1 MGEITELLKSAAEGE
16 HGSQEALFSAVYA
29 ELHRLS
35 VANLRKERAGHT
47 LQPTALVHEAYL
59 RLVGGRTLR
68 FESRAHFFVTAARIM
83 RRILIDHARSH
94 CAAKRA
100 GSLKRVDLD
109 AINVTVEESAED
121 LLSLDAALD
130 KLAEL
135 SIRQARVVELRFFS
149 GLDMAEIAQALDVS
163 EKTAKRDWALAR
175 AWLEKTLRG

>member
-1 MGEITELLKSAAEGE
+1 MGEITELLKAAAEGE
-16 HGSQEALFSAVYA
+16 HGSQDALFNAVYT

-59 RLVGGRTLR
+59 RLVGGKALR

-100 GSLKRVDLD
+100 GALKRVDLD
-109 AINVTVEESAED
+109 EINVTVEESAED
-121 LLSLDAALD
+121 LLTLDTALD
-130 KLAEL
+130 QLAEL
-135 SIRQARVVELRFFS
+135 NARQARVVELRFFS
-149 GLDMAEIAQALDVS
+149 GLDMVEIAQVLGTS

>member
-1 MGEITELLKSAAEGE
+1 MGEITELLNAAAEGE
-16 HGSQEALFSAVYA
+16 HGSQEALFNAVYT

-59 RLVGGRTLR
+59 RLVGGRTVK
-68 FESRAHFFVTAARIM
+68 FQSRAHFFVTAARTM
-83 RRILIDHARSH
+83 RRILIDYARSH
-94 CAAKRA
+94 CANKRA
-100 GSLKRVDLD
+100 GALQRVDLND
-109 AINVTVEESAED
+109 ATVAVEDQAED

-135 SIRQARVVELRFFS
+135 NARQARVVELRFFS
-149 GLDMAEIAQALDVS
+149 GLDMEEIAMVLTVS
-163 EKTAKRDWALAR
+163 EKTVKRDWALAR